1 MKKYISLACVVFF
14 GAVSASDTGSSSVT
28 SDSLSMEAALGEGLT
43 ADRIMRDLDEYEKDI
58 TVSSI
63 TGKPIPMYVGLSGE
77 YLAEALI
84 KDMEHYRSDWEFSI
98 WNREKLQNS
107 ISHYNGL
114 LLSYLNF
121 CHHDLSYK
129 NLENL
134 KEDKRYFIEFFKYI
148 FSYQYES
155 HHPAMVIHTGT
166 IIVRAMLEEC
176 LKRDYNGIQLQKQLT
191 DKESES
197 AQRGMTIE
205 QQTAT
210 IDQQSATIAQRDQ
223 EIATLHEQAVQSQ
236 EQIAAKDADIAEKT
250 TAIEEKDQHIAD
262 LEARIAQLETE
273 KTQQADIIKQQSNQL
288 QSVRAK
294 NTSLRKTVKAQ
305 KHGRFHNK
313 KKRK

>member
-1 MKKYISLACVVFF
+1 MTVF
-14 GAVSASDTGSSSVT
+14 V
-28 SDSLSMEAALGEGLT
+28 
-43 ADRIMRDLDEYEKDI
+43 
-58 TVSSI
+58 
-63 TGKPIPMYVGLSGE
+63 
-77 YLAEALI
+77 
-84 KDMEHYRSDWEFSI
+84 
-98 WNREKLQNS
+98 
-107 ISHYNGL
+107 
-114 LLSYLNF
+114 
-121 CHHDLSYK
+121 
-129 NLENL
+129 
-134 KEDKRYFIEFFKYI
+134 
-148 FSYQYES
+148 YQYNS
-155 HHPAMVIHTGT
+155 QHPTMAIHTGT

-176 LKRDYNGIQLQKQLT
+176 LKSDYNGIQLQKQLT

-197 AQRGMTIE
+197 AQRGMMIE

-210 IDQQSATIAQRDQ
+210 INQQSATIAQRDQ